1 MNTSERWWLWPL
13 LDVLV
18 WFHNR
23 TWIRKHYQ
31 YFDKP
36 YVVLRDVII
45 CNGQIS
51 RREEDAGR

>member
-45 CNGQIS
+45 CSGQIS
-51 RREEDAGR
+51 RREEDE